1 MAPFTAI
8 HAVPITRELP
18 PPALQGAQPDAQKA
32 RQGLGPGTSGPA
44 CFQVLQGPLAI
55 LWSGLFS
62 PPSPQ

>member
-1 MAPFTAI
+1 MAAFTAI

-32 RQGLGPGTSGPA
+32 CQGLGPGPSGQS
-44 CFQVLQGPLAI
+44 CFQDLQGPLAI
-55 LWSGLFS
+55 LWSGQSS